1 MKIADTP
8 PWDEDINSFSFSL
21 LYIFICNLSSALTTH
36 PPPPPKKKQWKRTK
50 THLIYLKQNM
60 GHMVQIELE
69 LQQVMDE
76 DNKE

>member
-36 PPPPPKKKQWKRTK
+36 PPPQKKSNEKEQK
-50 THLIYLKQNM
+50 LIYLKQNM
-60 GHMVQIELE
+60 SHMVQIELE